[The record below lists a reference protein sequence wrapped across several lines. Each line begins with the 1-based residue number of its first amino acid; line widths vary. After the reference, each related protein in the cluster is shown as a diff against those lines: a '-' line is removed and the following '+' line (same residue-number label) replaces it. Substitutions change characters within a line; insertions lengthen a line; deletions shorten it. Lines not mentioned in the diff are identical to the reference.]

1 MMTVKEISELTG
13 ISIRTLHYYDQ
24 IGLFKPTD
32 KSEAGYRLYDD
43 NALKQLQ
50 QILFFREFDIPL
62 KEIKSVM
69 ENPALDSNYI
79 LQMQRNMLIAK
90 KERIERL
97 INRIDDILKG
107 EDKMDFE
114 VFNKKEIEELFS
126 IMVRNCMPDELRETA
141 AQEFGGMEQWKE
153 HYIETVSGE
162 NVQKCYLKMV
172 EWFGGKEKYVSSVK
186 NPVSKEIAESY
197 LKRIDVILKKLFDR
211 RDFEINSFEVK
222 EVVGEYGFVTKQ
234 LYQLKDETGMMLSLA
249 QSYRNDDVKMSIDEK
264 YGEGASEFFAQ
275 AIENFYK

>member
-1 MMTVKEISELTG
+1 MMTVKEISKITG
-13 ISIRTLHYYDQ
+13 ITIRTLHYYDQ

-249 QSYRNDDVKMSIDEK
+249 QSYRNDDVMSIDEK

>member
-1 MMTVKEISELTG
+1 MMTVKEISEITG

-43 NALKQLQ
+43 DALKQLQ

-69 ENPALDSNYI
+69 ENPDLDSNYI

-114 VFNKKEIEELFS
+114 VFNKKEIEELFC
-126 IMVRNCMPDELRETA
+126 IMVSYMPEKLRETA

-186 NPVSKEIAESY
+186 HPISKEVAESY
-197 LKRIDVILKKLFDR
+197 LKRIDEILKKLFAR
-211 RDFEINSFEVK
+211 RDFGINSFKVK

-249 QSYRNDDVKMSIDEK
+249 QSYCNDDVKISTDEK

-275 AIENFYK
+275 AIKNFYK

>member
-1 MMTVKEISELTG
+1 MMTVKEISEITG

-32 KSEAGYRLYDD
+32 KSESGYRLYDD

-62 KEIKSVM
+62 KEIKSVI

-97 INRIDDILKG
+97 ISRINDILKG

-114 VFNKKEIEELFS
+114 VFSKTEIEELFS
-126 IMVRNCMPDELRETA
+126 TMVGNMPDELRATA
-141 AQEFGGMEQWKE
+141 AREFGGMEQWKE
-153 HYIETVSGE
+153 HYIETVSRQD
-162 NVQKCYLKMV
+162 VQKRYLKMV
-172 EWFGGKEKYVSSVK
+172 ELFGGKEKYVSSVK
-186 NPVSKEIAESY
+186 NPVSKEIAESC
-197 LKRIDVILKKLFDR
+197 LKRIDAIRKKLFDR
-211 RDFEINSFEVK
+211 KDFDINSFEVK

-234 LYQLKDETGMMLSLA
+234 LYQIKDETGTMLSLA
-249 QSYRNDDVKMSIDEK
+249 QSYRNDNVKRITDEK
-264 YGEGASEFFAQ
+264 YGDGASEFFAQ

>member
-1 MMTVKEISELTG
+1 MMTVKEISEITG

-32 KSEAGYRLYDD
+32 KSQAGYRLYDD

-69 ENPALDSNYI
+69 KNPDLDSNYI

-90 KERIERL
+90 KERVERL

-126 IMVRNCMPDELRETA
+126 IMVSHMPDELRETA

-162 NVQKCYLKMV
+162 NVQKCCLKMV

-197 LKRIDVILKKLFDR
+197 LKRIDVILNKLFDR
-211 RDFEINSFEVK
+211 RDSGINSFEVK
-222 EVVGEYGFVTKQ
+222 EVVAEYAFVTKQ

-249 QSYRNDDVKMSIDEK
+249 QSYRNDDVKMSTDEK

>member
-1 MMTVKEISELTG
+1 MMTVKEISEITG

-43 NALKQLQ
+43 DALKQLQ

-69 ENPALDSNYI
+69 TNPDLDSNYI

-114 VFNKKEIEELFS
+114 VFNKKEIEELFG
-126 IMVRNCMPDELRETA
+126 IMVSYMPEKLRETA

-186 NPVSKEIAESY
+186 HPISKEVAESY
-197 LKRIDVILKKLFDR
+197 LKRIDEILKKLFAR
-211 RDFEINSFEVK
+211 RDFGINSFKVK

-249 QSYRNDDVKMSIDEK
+249 QSYCNDDVKISTDEK

-275 AIENFYK
+275 AIKNFYK

>member
-24 IGLFKPTD
+24 IGLFNPTD

-69 ENPALDSNYI
+69 ENPDLDSNYI
-79 LQMQRNMLIAK
+79 LQMQRSMLIAK

-114 VFNKKEIEELFS
+114 VFSKKEIEELFS
-126 IMVRNCMPDELRETA
+126 IMVSRMPDELRETA
-141 AQEFGGMEQWKE
+141 AREFGGMEQWKE

-172 EWFGGKEKYVSSVK
+172 EWFGGKENYVSSVK
-186 NPVSKEIAESY
+186 NPSSKEIAESY
-197 LKRIDVILKKLFDR
+197 LKRIDVILNKLFDR
-211 RDFEINSFEVK
+211 RDSGINSFEVK
-222 EVVGEYGFVTKQ
+222 EVVAEYGFVTKQ
-234 LYQLKDETGMMLSLA
+234 LYQLKDETGMMISLA
-249 QSYRNDDVKMSIDEK
+249 QSYRNDDVKMSTDEK

>member
-1 MMTVKEISELTG
+1 MMTVKEISEITG

-69 ENPALDSNYI
+69 ENPDLDSNYI

-114 VFNKKEIEELFS
+114 VFNKKEIEELFC
-126 IMVRNCMPDELRETA
+126 IMVSYMPEKLRETA

-186 NPVSKEIAESY
+186 HPISKEVAESY
-197 LKRIDVILKKLFDR
+197 LKRIDEILKKLFAR
-211 RDFEINSFEVK
+211 RDFGINSFKVK

-249 QSYRNDDVKMSIDEK
+249 QSYCNDDVKISTDEK

-275 AIENFYK
+275 AIKNFYK